1 MKQIPMKEMQSA
13 AGVHRYPMAPLIRY
27 GLLGLYGALV
37 LPLPLLA
44 PIQWRWPVGT
54 AVLLGFLLVLAATS
68 EQVEIAVS
76 GVRVGHP
83 AWCNWLLR
91 RGWSLAWGDIQALNS
106 VATSQG
112 GRVFYVRTSP
122 DADGKSK
129 SWLLPQRI
137 ANFEDFL
144 ARFSAATGLDVG
156 DVQRL
161 TPPWTYQLLAVF
173 SGLLLLIES
182 LALFG
187 LPHPVIP

>member
-1 MKQIPMKEMQSA
+1 
-13 AGVHRYPMAPLIRY
+13 
-27 GLLGLYGALV
+27 
-37 LPLPLLA
+37 
-44 PIQWRWPVGT
+44 
-54 AVLLGFLLVLAATS
+54 VLLGFLLVLAATS

>member
-1 MKQIPMKEMQSA
+1 MNELQSVT
-13 AGVHRYPMAPLIRY
+13 GVHRYPMAPLIRY
-27 GLLGLYGALV
+27 CLLGLYGALV

-44 PIQWRWPVGT
+44 PINWRWPVGT

-68 EQVEIAVS
+68 EQVEIADT

-83 AWCNWLLR
+83 AWCHWLMR
-91 RGWSLAWGDIQALNS
+91 RGWSLAWEDIQALNS

-122 DADGKSK
+122 DAAGKSK

-144 ARFSAATGLDVG
+144 ARFSAATGLHVG

-173 SGLLLLIES
+173 SGLLLLAET

-187 LPHPVIP
+187 LPHPVVP

>member
-1 MKQIPMKEMQSA
+1 MKQVLPP

-27 GLLGLYGALV
+27 GLLALYGALV

-44 PIQWRWPVGT
+44 PIHWRWPVGT

-68 EQVEIAVS
+68 EQVEITATEL
-76 GVRVGHP
+76 RVGHP
-83 AWCNWLLR
+83 AWCRWLLR
-91 RGWSLAWGDIQALNS
+91 RGWSLAWGDVQALNS

-112 GRVFYVRTSP
+112 GRVFYVRTTQ
-122 DADGKSK
+122 DGGGRIQ

-137 ANFEDFL
+137 AQFEDFL

-156 DVQRL
+156 EVQRL

-173 SGLLLLIES
+173 SGLLLLFET
-182 LALFG
+182 LALVV
-187 LPHPVIP
+187 LPHPVTP

>member
-1 MKQIPMKEMQSA
+1 MTELLPP

-27 GLLGLYGALV
+27 GLLALYGALV

-44 PIQWRWPVGT
+44 PSHWRWPVGA

-68 EQVEIAVS
+68 EQVEIAAT
-76 GVRVGHP
+76 GLRVGYP
-83 AWCNWLLR
+83 AWCHWLLR
-91 RGWSLAWGDIQALNS
+91 RGWSLTWGDIEALNS

-112 GRVFYVRTSP
+112 GRVFYVRACP
-122 DADGKSK
+122 DATGRSQ

-137 ANFEDFL
+137 AHFEDFL

-156 DVQRL
+156 NVQRL

-173 SGLLLLIES
+173 SGLLLLFEA

>member
-1 MKQIPMKEMQSA
+1 MKELPMKEMQYDA
-13 AGVHRYPMAPLIRY
+13 DAHRYPMAPLIRY
-27 GLLGLYGALV
+27 CLLSLYGALV

-44 PIQWRWPVGT
+44 PIHWRWPVGT

-68 EQVEIAVS
+68 EQVEIAET

-83 AWCNWLLR
+83 AWCHWLLR
-91 RGWSLAWGDIQALNS
+91 RGWSLAWGDIQALKS

-122 DADGKSK
+122 DAEGKSK

-144 ARFSAATGLDVG
+144 DRFSAATGLDVG

-173 SGLLLLIES
+173 SGLLLLAEC

-187 LPHPVIP
+187 LPHPAIP

>member
-1 MKQIPMKEMQSA
+1 MKQVQLP

-27 GLLGLYGALV
+27 GLLGLYVALV

-44 PIQWRWPVGT
+44 PSPWRLLLGT

-68 EQVEIAVS
+68 EQVEIAAD
-76 GVRVGHP
+76 GLRVGHP

-91 RGWSLAWGDIQALNS
+91 RGWSIAWSDIQALHA

-122 DADGKSK
+122 DAAGKTQ

-137 ANFEDFL
+137 AGFEDFL
-144 ARFSAATGLDVG
+144 ARFSAATGVEVG
-156 DVQRL
+156 DVKRL

-173 SGLLLLIES
+173 SGLLLLFEG
-182 LALFG
+182 LALLKMP
-187 LPHPVIP
+187 LPNTLQ

>member
-1 MKQIPMKEMQSA
+1 MKEVQSP

-44 PIQWRWPVGT
+44 PSHWRWPVVI

-68 EQVEIAVS
+68 EQVEICPT
-76 GVRVGHP
+76 GLRVGHP
-83 AWCNWLLR
+83 AWCHWLLR
-91 RGWSLAWGDIQALNS
+91 RGWSLAWQDIKAINS

-122 DADGKSK
+122 DAAGRSQ

-137 ANFEDFL
+137 AHFEDFL
-144 ARFSAATGLDVG
+144 ARFSAATGLDLG

-173 SGLLLLIES
+173 SGLLLLFEC
-182 LALFG
+182 LALLG

>member
-1 MKQIPMKEMQSA
+1 MKQMQSDTA
-13 AGVHRYPMAPLIRY
+13 VHHYPMAPLIRY

-44 PIQWRWPVGT
+44 PIHWRWPVGT

-83 AWCNWLLR
+83 DWCHWLLR
-91 RGWSLAWGDIQALNS
+91 RGWSLAWGDIKALNS

-112 GRVFYVRTSP
+112 GRVFYVSTFP

-144 ARFSAATGLDVG
+144 ARFSAATGLDTG

>member
-1 MKQIPMKEMQSA
+1 MKAETPD

-27 GLLGLYGALV
+27 GLLALYGALV

-44 PIQWRWPVGT
+44 PLPWRWPVWS

-68 EQVEIAVS
+68 EQVELGAT

-83 AWCNWLLR
+83 VWCQWLLR
-91 RGWSLAWGDIQALNS
+91 RGWSLAWSDIQALKS

-112 GRVFYVRTSP
+112 GRVFYVGTFP
-122 DADGKSK
+122 DEAGKSQ

-137 ANFEDFL
+137 AQFDDFL
-144 ARFSAATGLDVG
+144 ARFSAATALDVTG
-156 DVQRL
+156 VQRL

-173 SGLLLLIES
+173 SGVMLVFEI
-182 LALFG
+182 LAFLG
-187 LPHPVIP
+187 IPNPVHP

>member
-1 MKQIPMKEMQSA
+1 MKEMQSA

-44 PIQWRWPVGT
+44 PIHWRWPVGT

-68 EQVEIAVS
+68 EQVEIADT
-76 GVRVGHP
+76 GIRVGHP
-83 AWCNWLLR
+83 AWCRWLLR

-106 VATSQG
+106 FATSQG

-122 DADGKSK
+122 DAAGNTK

-137 ANFEDFL
+137 AHFEDFL
-144 ARFSAATGLDVG
+144 GRFSSATGLDVG

-161 TPPWTYQLLAVF
+161 TPAWTYQLLAVF
-173 SGLLLLIES
+173 SGLLLIFES
-182 LALFG
+182 LALLG
-187 LPHPVIP
+187 IPHPVIP

>member
-1 MKQIPMKEMQSA
+1 MKEVPMKEMQYGT
-13 AGVHRYPMAPLIRY
+13 GVHRYPMAPLIRY
-27 GLLGLYGALV
+27 CLLSLYGALV

-44 PIQWRWPVGT
+44 PINWRWPVGT

-68 EQVEIAVS
+68 EQVEIAET

-83 AWCNWLLR
+83 AWCHWLLR
-91 RGWSLAWGDIQALNS
+91 RGWS
-106 VATSQG
+106 
-112 GRVFYVRTSP
+112 
-122 DADGKSK
+122 
-129 SWLLPQRI
+129 
-137 ANFEDFL
+137 L

-173 SGLLLLIES
+173 SGLLLLAEC

-187 LPHPVIP
+187 LPHPAIA